1 MAAPRWRLSA
11 PRAPRAPRAPLAIL
25 HVVVLSAAVARAA
38 LLVEPWG
45 RDSLRVRVA
54 PGAGVPADLP
64 SALLPKPP
72 PQQPFSPGFSVS
84 AGGGDTNYS
93 NGNLL
98 LTISGARHS
107 FSRASDGQPLLALE
121 ALAFLPPM
129 DARHVLPQ
137 LSATFAVGASTVF
150 GLGMQ
155 RQACYPE
162 GGLQTAPLG
171 RVFAP
176 GAALVF
182 DLARGE
188 GGAAN
193 TLPWLMGATPG
204 VGADWGMW
212 LNVPAMGQATFDATA
227 DANRTVTWALAA
239 AAQLDYIVTTYPAPA
254 AEAADT
260 PAVSAEAARAA
271 AAAATEAA
279 ATAAA
284 ATVLAK
290 MATAPAPISATAAFD
305 ILANFVSWVGTA
317 PAPPAWSLAYWHSRN
332 RYSSQDELL
341 DAARGFYNR
350 SVPVDIFVV
359 DWLHWKVQGDWH
371 FDPVAWPD
379 PTAMVQELGAMGMR
393 VMVTVWPWS
402 HNGSLSY
409 DTLLSSGWL
418 VQAVAGTSTPNAGE
432 CPQGELCPPGVVTMP
447 DGLHGSLV
455 DVTNPA
461 ARDYVWS
468 MVADGYLKHGIEVF
482 WLDASEPEDFVF
494 PQWGQVHWQNAT
506 FNNQTLFPDDGA
518 TFASMGQLFT
528 NYWTQMFADN
538 MRALGKPPVLL
549 ARASYAGAWRNGAAV
564 WSGDIHCA
572 WSVLQTQVRTGLSA
586 QTSGFG
592 LWTTDIGGS
601 VHVCARPRRLPH
613 RNLPGNHLL
622 APTFT
627 ARPQVLRRHRRHD
640 VRPEQLYV
648 PGACE

>member
-1 MAAPRWRLSA
+1 M
-11 PRAPRAPRAPLAIL
+11 
-25 HVVVLSAAVARAA
+25 
-38 LLVEPWG
+38 
-45 RDSLRVRVA
+45 
-54 PGAGVPADLP
+54 
-64 SALLPKPP
+64 
-72 PQQPFSPGFSVS
+72 
-84 AGGGDTNYS
+84 
-93 NGNLL
+93 
-98 LTISGARHS
+98 
-107 FSRASDGQPLLALE
+107 
-121 ALAFLPPM
+121 
-129 DARHVLPQ
+129 
-137 LSATFAVGASTVF
+137 
-150 GLGMQ
+150 
-155 RQACYPE
+155 
-162 GGLQTAPLG
+162 
-171 RVFAP
+171 
-176 GAALVF
+176 
-182 DLARGE
+182 
-188 GGAAN
+188 
-193 TLPWLMGATPG
+193 
-204 VGADWGMW
+204 
-212 LNVPAMGQATFDATA
+212 
-227 DANRTVTWALAA
+227 
-239 AAQLDYIVTTYPAPA
+239 
-254 AEAADT
+254 
-260 PAVSAEAARAA
+260 
-271 AAAATEAA
+271 
-279 ATAAA
+279 
-284 ATVLAK
+284 LAK
-290 MATAPAPISATAAFD
+290 MATAPAPISVTAAFD

-317 PAPPAWSLAYWHSRN
+317 PAPPAWSLASWHSRN